1 MKLKSHDLLNL
12 HLPRWEDFPAFE
24 LYIDQVLTFIN
35 ENLSVF
41 NQSDDPLI
49 TPAMINNYV
58 KNGVLHAP
66 VKKKYNRDH
75 LAKLVV
81 ICIAKRMLS
90 IADISEA
97 IAIMCRTFNVGEGY
111 NLLCDEIEYEIL
123 STFEPEKY
131 PPRTIVSAESRDVA
145 TMRSLA
151 SAVAKILVFDR
162 IVSQR
167 KRISALTS
175 KMIVLG
181 NK

>member
-24 LYIDQVLTFIN
+24 LYIDQVLAFIN
-35 ENLSVF
+35 DNLTIF
-41 NQSDDPLI
+41 NQGDDPFI

-90 IADISEA
+90 ISDISEA
-97 IAIMCRTFNVGEGY
+97 IAIMSRSFEVGEGY

-131 PPRTIVSAESRDVA
+131 PPRTIISAQSRDIV

-167 KRISALTS
+167 RRLSQLTA
-175 KMIVLG
+175 KMMDG
-181 NK
+181 TNK